1 MGNVLMSCYF
11 SVLIL
16 AICKKCRLVLASEA
30 PSSPSETKEDV
41 LSPIAKEKR
50 DVCTSFA
57 SSPSITKEDVSF
69 KVQQA
74 KAKAKVLSVV
84 DTDETDSV
92 IYYYHQNQ
100 RQDLELKQFSNGSFL
115 GPQRKK
121 TTCTQRNRWRKEDC
135 FKLDLHFVL
144 QFKHVELNQ

>member
-1 MGNVLMSCYF
+1 MGNVLISCYF

-16 AICKKCRLVLASEA
+16 AICKKCRLVLASGA
-30 PSSPSETKEDV
+30 PSSPCETKEDV
-41 LSPIAKEKR
+41 PPPIAKEKR

-57 SSPSITKEDVSF
+57 SSPSITKEDVPF

-74 KAKAKVLSVV
+74 KAKVLSVV
-84 DTDETDSV
+84 ETDETDSV

-115 GPQRKK
+115 GPQRMHTKK
-121 TTCTQRNRWRKEDC
+121 QMEEGGLFQIRSALCFAVQTCRIKSG
-135 FKLDLHFVL
+135 FP
-144 QFKHVELNQ
+144 